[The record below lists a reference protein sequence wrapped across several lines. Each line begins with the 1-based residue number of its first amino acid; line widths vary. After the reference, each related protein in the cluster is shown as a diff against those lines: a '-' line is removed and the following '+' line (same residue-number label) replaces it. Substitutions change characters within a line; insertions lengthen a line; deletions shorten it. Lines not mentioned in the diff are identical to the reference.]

1 MSTHSTDKNDIT
13 HHESITMPD
22 ERVHATNTPSHA
34 TAAAGHLAMAG
45 EFDPAPLGLGAFAC
59 TALVLGL
66 VNTGQADL
74 FPSVAVG
81 LCLGYGAVAQ
91 LLAGLFEARRGNTFA
106 ATTFCSYSCFYFS
119 YGIMLMPTSGFAA
132 SAEAAG
138 AAAASTA
145 SGAFQLPWAAI
156 SFLFFL
162 ATLKQPIIMR
172 VFLGL
177 IFLTFFLGTLGGF
190 LLNPT
195 ITKAS
200 GWVSILLSMTAY
212 YGTAALLYTKEN
224 SYFTLPI
231 GAPSGVVKHE

>member
-1 MSTHSTDKNDIT
+1 MKLVSDIIFLFVLLAF
-13 HHESITMPD
+13 S
-22 ERVHATNTPSHA
+22 A
-34 TAAAGHLAMAG
+34 TA
-45 EFDPAPLGLGAFAC
+45 FC
-59 TALVLGL
+59 T
-66 VNTGQADL
+66 
-74 FPSVAVG
+74 
-81 LCLGYGAVAQ
+81 
-91 LLAGLFEARRGNTFA
+91 
-106 ATTFCSYSCFYFS
+106 YSCFYFS
-119 YGIMLMPTSGFAA
+119 YGIMLMPTSGFAGA
-132 SAEAAG
+132 AEAAG

-200 GWVSILLSMTAY
+200 GWVSIALSMTAY
-212 YGTAALLYTKEN
+212 YGFAALLYTKDI
-224 SYFTLPI
+224 SYFQLPI
-231 GAPSGVVKHE
+231 GAPAGMVKHD